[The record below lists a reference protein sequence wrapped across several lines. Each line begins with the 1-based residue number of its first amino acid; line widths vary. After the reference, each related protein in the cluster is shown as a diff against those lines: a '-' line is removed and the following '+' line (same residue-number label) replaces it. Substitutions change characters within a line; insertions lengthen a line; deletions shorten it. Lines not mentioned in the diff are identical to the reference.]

1 MATTATER
9 LDAAVR
15 RLTPRPDDNRLVPL
29 VAAGT
34 APLNAIATLALEQY
48 RIIDS
53 DRRAFL
59 HLAQRSTGSPAI
71 STFFTAMADGEYIAM
86 SRLHD
91 LAAACRLDQATVRDY
106 RPRAGCQV
114 YPAYLAW
121 LALNAEPADVVL
133 ALVANFTAWG
143 KYCATVSHGLR
154 THYGFDARGC
164 GFFDFFAQPV
174 PGDGERALAAVRAG
188 LDSGLLTE
196 AADHYGDL
204 VLHYELMFWNTLA
217 DLAPAGPAR

>member
-1 MATTATER
+1 MAASAAER

-15 RLTPRPDDNRLVPL
+15 RLTPPPDANRLVPL

-34 APLNAIATLALEQY
+34 APLGAVATLALEQY

-59 HLAQRSTGSPAI
+59 HLAQRSVDEPAI

-86 SRLHD
+86 TRLHD
-91 LAAACRLDQATVRDY
+91 LAATCRLDEATVRGY
-106 RPRAGCQV
+106 HPRSGCQA

-133 ALVANFTAWG
+133 ALVANFAAWG
-143 KYCATVSHGLR
+143 AYCAAMSDGLR
-154 THYGFDARGC
+154 THYGFDARAC
-164 GFFDFFAQPV
+164 GFFDFFAQPA
-174 PGDGERALAAVRAG
+174 PGDAERALAAVRAG
-188 LDSGLLTE
+188 LDSGRLTE
-196 AADHYGDL
+196 AADPYGDL
-204 VLHYELMFWNTLA
+204 VLTYELMFWNTLA
-217 DLAPAGPAR
+217 DVAPVRPPR